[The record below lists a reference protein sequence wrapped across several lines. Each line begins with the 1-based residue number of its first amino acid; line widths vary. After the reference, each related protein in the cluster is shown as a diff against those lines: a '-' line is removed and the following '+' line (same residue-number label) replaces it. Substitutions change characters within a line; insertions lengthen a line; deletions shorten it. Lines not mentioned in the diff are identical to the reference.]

1 MALSDM
7 LSRKFVE
14 QIFKSAVTMT
24 AANYTAKGID
34 KGVQKL
40 LGTFSSDPTTP
51 EPEPSDLEQ
60 SPGFKEPGFD

>member
-7 LSRKFVE
+7 LSRKFAE

-34 KGVQKL
+34 QGVQKL
-40 LGTFSSDPTTP
+40 LGAFGKNNDN

-60 SPGFKEPGFD
+60 SPGFKEPNFD